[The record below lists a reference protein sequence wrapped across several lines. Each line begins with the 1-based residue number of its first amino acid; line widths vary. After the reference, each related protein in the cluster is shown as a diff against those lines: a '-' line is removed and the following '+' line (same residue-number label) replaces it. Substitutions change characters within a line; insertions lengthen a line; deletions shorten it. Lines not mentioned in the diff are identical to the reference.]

1 MKRCLGALLILA
13 ALAPGGVIVSGA
25 NFAVQT
31 SNPQTATAATDFV
44 APTVSSSVIATS
56 TGGTPFDGP
65 SFVEQGGSYRVY
77 AKVTDAGNPASGVG
91 IVTADLLARYFA
103 DKLIDVSFGFGIAIR
118 VVLASLV
125 CLIAFRAAR
134 FGHDVV
140 AFEIGAGEKM
150 RLRRRRREFVAL
162 DREAEDGDAR
172 VCGLGHGGTGPV
184 VLGEVSLGCAM
195 ADGEH
200 SRR

>member
-1 MKRCLGALLILA
+1 MKRRLGALVILA

-77 AKVTDAGNPASGVG
+77 AEVTDAGNPASGVG
-91 IVTADLLARYFA
+91 SVTADLTS
-103 DKLIDVSFGFGIAIR
+103 VSDG
-118 VVLASLV
+118 
-125 CLIAFRAAR
+125 
-134 FGHDVV
+134 GHSAV
-140 AFEIGAGEKM
+140 ALGAGSYSVGGVTYNYA
-150 RLRRRRREFVAL
+150 RPSRRRAVRSARARRPT
-162 DREAEDGDAR
+162 R
-172 VCGLGHGGTGPV
+172 
-184 VLGEVSLGCAM
+184 
-195 ADGEH
+195 
-200 SRR
+200 